1 MRCDLG
7 TAEATIMSQRPPPA
21 IPHRL
26 ICIRRSLAFMQAC
39 FKLLDGAYI
48 RSWVFVDQ
56 RENDLLAWYLEGSW
70 DVAILIQRYDCMYVD
85 KTKA

>member
-7 TAEATIMSQRPPPA
+7 TAEATIVSQRPPPA

-39 FKLLDGAYI
+39 LKLLDGAYI
-48 RSWVFVDQ
+48 RSWVVIRWPT
-56 RENDLLAWYLEGSW
+56 RERPPPRLVFGGIMGCRDTDS
-70 DVAILIQRYDCMYVD
+70 AI
-85 KTKA
+85 